1 MGQEILQIR
10 KSKFGKIS
18 GKKLSSME
26 DKILLMHT
34 DMQAELAEASQN
46 IEREN
51 MRRRGKKLE
60 RLGERNEG
68 EKMQDDAEEQWER
81 MILCVKRLT
90 TKMSWMSGGKLASS
104 TLDEQRKWV
113 GTWKPDDDGKD
124 VGRGAW
130 EFWQDLRCSGV
141 VRKDVMGDEVH
152 ERDAESRDNRSD
164 DSNQVSNIND
174 KQVHAVEDKKILLFL
189 EDKNTSIHG
198 IDKFKFKVMF
208 GRQEDTK
215 PRSSEMQEAGRD
227 KKKKSNTVAEDQ
239 NPEKTLMG
247 IRDARA
253 RPVVRKDAARATDAQ
268 SDRERSPW
276 EGGRVKKKQRCTP
289 GKIKKISRVS
299 ALKLLF
305 EQENT
310 TSSPTRGP
318 AELPCQLSQQIK
330 GINFLTTATTTK
342 DAELCVSQS
351 GGLTGTGPRQQ
362 AIVGT
367 STSQDWPRHARVV
380 TGGPIGDALL
390 WAGGEEQGTVC
401 TDNVQTVQK

>member
-1 MGQEILQIR
+1 
-10 KSKFGKIS
+10 
-18 GKKLSSME
+18 
-26 DKILLMHT
+26 
-34 DMQAELAEASQN
+34 
-46 IEREN
+46 

-60 RLGERNEG
+60 RLGER
-68 EKMQDDAEEQWER
+68 MQDDAEEQWER

-90 TKMSWMSGGKLASS
+90 TRMSWMSGGKLASS

-113 GTWKPDDDGKD
+113 GTWKPDNDGKD

-130 EFWQDLRCSGV
+130 EFWQDMRCSGV

-152 ERDAESRDNRSD
+152 ECDAESD
-164 DSNQVSNIND
+164 DSSLVSNTND
-174 KQVHAVEDKKILLFL
+174 KQVHAVEDNRIFL
-189 EDKNTSIHG
+189 EDKNTS

-208 GRQEDTK
+208 GRQEDTQ

-227 KKKKSNTVAEDQ
+227 KKKKSNIVAEDQ
-239 NPEKTLMG
+239 TPEKTLMG
-247 IRDARA
+247 RRDARA

-268 SDRERSPW
+268 FDRERSPW

-305 EQENT
+305 EQEIT

-318 AELPCQLSQQIK
+318 AELQCQLSQQIK
-330 GINFLTTATTTK
+330 GINFLTTATTTQ
-342 DAELCVSQS
+342 DAEHCVSQS
-351 GGLTGTGPRQQ
+351 GGLKGTGPRHQ

-367 STSQDWPRHARVV
+367 STSQDWPRHAKVV
-380 TGGPIGDALL
+380 TRGPMGDALL
-390 WAGGEEQGTVC
+390 WAGGE
-401 TDNVQTVQK
+401 DNVQTVQK